1 VSLAAAVFPD
11 TTVLSSFAVVRR
23 LELLEGWLRGRGRWV
38 EAVAYEVN
46 RGVAVVPGL
55 AEVVA
60 GGWLG
65 DPIEITDMG
74 AQRAVEHL
82 RRDVFGGRPVEPLKH
97 LGEAQ
102 TCYLLRDDRRW
113 QGCWWVSDDR
123 DALRFARAQGLTTR
137 ETIDVVA
144 GCVADGDLTAGEAFA
159 LMQAMADAGR
169 ALRLPRAPADL
180 TR

>member
-1 VSLAAAVFPD
+1 MSVAAAVLPD
-11 TTVLSSFAVVRR
+11 TTVLSSFAGVRR

-102 TCYLLRDDRRW
+102 TCYLPVSYTHLDVYKRQPTRRGPSSRGTPW
-113 QGCWWVSDDR
+113 
-123 DALRFARAQGLTTR
+123 LTWTLWACTR
-137 ETIDVVA
+137 
-144 GCVADGDLTAGEAFA
+144 
-159 LMQAMADAGR
+159 
-169 ALRLPRAPADL
+169 
-180 TR
+180 